1 MCVQIFGHSLELH
14 PVVVLMA
21 LAFWFAIWGVVG
33 AILSIPVTAV
43 IRIVLSHSNHPYAR
57 ITIRLLEGA
66 LRPSV
71 QACAVYAHVLLSDG
85 PSRLLPLPSP

>member
-1 MCVQIFGHSLELH
+1 MRPLIQIFGHSLELH

-57 ITIRLLEGA
+57 IVIRLLEGVCVCESWTKAEGTAGA
-66 LRPSV
+66 LM
-71 QACAVYAHVLLSDG
+71 
-85 PSRLLPLPSP
+85 